1 MYMEVLSIPEAVF
14 ISALQECSKNKEKVE
29 VVWMNKVEFKE
40 SAWASYKHYACSC
53 HKKALARTF

>member
-40 SAWASYKHYACSC
+40 NIMPVLVTKKH
-53 HKKALARTF
+53 